1 MWSHP
6 MPDLSHN
13 AISINRGLMASV
25 FFATFWDDSS
35 IFKVYQ
41 QNGGSNMD
49 DYSDFYEMYLA
60 LIQEEKAHTDT
71 ESDTT
76 PGCWGRI
83 RSLLPKYTSKKN
95 SQRNM

>member
-1 MWSHP
+1 
-6 MPDLSHN
+6 
-13 AISINRGLMASV
+13 
-25 FFATFWDDSS
+25 
-35 IFKVYQ
+35 
-41 QNGGSNMD
+41 MD

-71 ESDTT
+71 DPDTT
-76 PGCWGRI
+76 PGCWERI

>member
-13 AISINRGLMASV
+13 AISINRGFMASV
-25 FFATFWDDSS
+25 FATFWNDSS

-41 QNGGSNMD
+41 KNGGSNMD

-60 LIQEEKAHTDT
+60 LIHEEKSYTDT
-71 ESDTT
+71 EPDTT
-76 PGCWGRI
+76 PGCWERI
-83 RSLLPKYTSKKN
+83 RSLLPKYTNKKN
-95 SQRNM
+95 SQRTM

>member
-1 MWSHP
+1 
-6 MPDLSHN
+6 
-13 AISINRGLMASV
+13 
-25 FFATFWDDSS
+25 
-35 IFKVYQ
+35 
-41 QNGGSNMD
+41 MD

-71 ESDTT
+71 EPDTT
-76 PGCWGRI
+76 PGCRERI